1 MQNKEKEFNFQKI
14 GQKWQKNWDKAKI
27 FEANPDK
34 RNKFFITFS
43 YPYMNGSPHIGHFYT
58 MMRAEAFAR
67 YKRMKGFNVLFPQG
81 WHCTGSPIVAAAR
94 RVEENEKQQI
104 QFLKDQGFS
113 AKEISTLKKPE
124 NWTKI
129 FPKIWAEAF
138 NLIGV
143 SYDKRRTFITT
154 SLNPYYDKFI
164 RWQFKKLKEGDY
176 IGKGKHPVVWDS
188 KTNMPVGDHDRIK
201 GEGETPQ
208 EFVLLKFRYNNS
220 YLVAATLRPETIFGQ
235 TNLWINPNITY
246 VKAKVNN
253 EEWILSKEC
262 IAKLKEQ
269 DKKVEI
275 IEKLEGKY
283 LLGKYAQA
291 PGIDRKIII
300 LPANFVNPDIGTGIV
315 TSVPSDAPYD
325 YIALKELQSYKGL
338 DKKYGFTIDQI
349 ENIEEIE
356 VIPIIKT
363 NKYGDKSA
371 VKAVEDNEIIS
382 QNDKRLDNLTQDVYK
397 EGYHNG
403 IMLETCGKYAGMKV
417 NEAKEKIKEKLLKN
431 KEADMLYDLTSE
443 VVSRNLT
450 KCIVKIVSDQWFI
463 KYSNKEWKKK
473 THEALKNLKLYPE
486 LVRDQF
492 SHVIDWLND
501 WACTREYG
509 LGTRLPF
516 DEKWLI
522 ESLSDSTIYMA
533 YYTIAHL
540 IKDIPIEKVDDEL
553 FDYIFL
559 SKGKKPNIKNIE
571 KLKEEFEYWYP
582 VDFRNSG
589 KDLVQNHLTFF
600 LFNHVA
606 IFPQKYWPK
615 GIGVNGWV
623 KVEGEKMSK
632 SLGNILTLKDIA
644 EKYGADA
651 SRITILSGGEGL
663 EDTNWDGSFAE
674 MMKERLANL
683 HSFILES
690 YNKGRKNRKE
700 IDNWMDNELNK
711 IIEESEKL
719 MEETMFRSAIQKIYF
734 DLQRSLKWYLKRT
747 EPNKDVINRAIETQ
761 ILLLSP
767 FAPYLCEELWE
778 KIKKKRFI
786 SIEEWPKTI
795 NVKFK
800 GNEEFLKQV
809 INDVKAILKLVKII
823 PKKIYLYVIPK
834 DLGLIK
840 EEIEFFEREFNAKF
854 SVYAVNDKNKYDP
867 QSKAQK
873 AKPGRPAI
881 FVE

>member
-1 MQNKEKEFNFQKI
+1 MQNKEKEFNFKKI
-14 GQKWQKNWDKAKI
+14 EQKWQKNWDKAKI

-34 RNKFFITFS
+34 RKKFFITFP
-43 YPYMNGSPHIGHFYT
+43 YPYMNGSPHIGHLYS
-58 MMRAEAFAR
+58 MMRAEVFAR

-113 AKEISTLKKPE
+113 AKEISSLKKPE
-124 NWTKI
+124 NWTKV
-129 FPKIWAEAF
+129 FPKIWAEAYD
-138 NLIGV
+138 LIGV

-154 SLNPYYDKFI
+154 SLNPYYDKFV

-176 IGKGKHPVVWDS
+176 IGKGKHPVVWDT

-208 EFVLLKFRYNNS
+208 EFVLLKFKYNNS

-269 DKKVEI
+269 EKKVEI

-283 LLGKYAQA
+283 LLGKYVQA

-315 TSVPSDAPYD
+315 TSVPSDSPYD

-371 VKAVEDNEIIS
+371 VKVVEDNEIIS
-382 QNDKRLDNLTQDVYK
+382 QNDKKLDYLTQEVYK

-403 IMLETCGKYAGMKV
+403 IMLEICGRYSGMKV

-443 VVSRNLT
+443 VVSRSLT

-463 KYSNKEWKKK
+463 KYSNKEWKNK

-486 LVRDQF
+486 VVRDQF

-522 ESLSDSTIYMA
+522 ESLSDSTVYMA

-540 IKDIPIEKVDDEL
+540 IKDVPIEKVDDEL
-553 FDYIFL
+553 LDYIFL
-559 SKGKKPNIKNIE
+559 NKGKKPNVKNID
-571 KLKEEFEYWYP
+571 KIKEEFEYWYP

-644 EKYGADA
+644 KKYGADA

-674 MMKERLANL
+674 MMKEKLTNL

-700 IDNWMDNELNK
+700 IDNWMDIELNK

-719 MEETMFRSAIQKIYF
+719 MEVTMFRSAIQKIYF

-747 EPNKDVINRAIETQ
+747 EPNKDIINRAIETQ
-761 ILLLSP
+761 LLLLSP

-834 DLGLIK
+834 DLDLIK
-840 EEIEFFEREFNAKF
+840 EGIEFFEREFNAKF

-867 QSKAQK
+867 QNKAQK
-873 AKPGRPAI
+873 AKPGKPAI

>member
-14 GQKWQKNWDKAKI
+14 EQKWQKNWDKAKI

-34 RNKFFITFS
+34 RKKFFITFP
-43 YPYMNGSPHIGHFYT
+43 YPYMNGSPHIGHLYS
-58 MMRAEAFAR
+58 MMRAEVFAR

-113 AKEISTLKKPE
+113 AKEISSLKKPE
-124 NWTKI
+124 NWTKV
-129 FPKIWAEAF
+129 FPKIWAEAYD
-138 NLIGV
+138 LIGV

-154 SLNPYYDKFI
+154 SLNPYYDKFV

-176 IGKGKHPVVWDS
+176 IGKGKHPVVWDT

-208 EFVLLKFRYNNS
+208 EFVLLKFKYNNS

-269 DKKVEI
+269 EKKVEI

-283 LLGKYAQA
+283 LLGKYVQA

-315 TSVPSDAPYD
+315 TSVPSDSPYD

-371 VKAVEDNEIIS
+371 VKVVEDNEIIS
-382 QNDKRLDNLTQDVYK
+382 QNDKKLDYLTQEVYK

-403 IMLETCGKYAGMKV
+403 IMLEICGRYSGMKV

-443 VVSRNLT
+443 VVSRSLT

-463 KYSNKEWKKK
+463 KYSNKEWKNK

-486 LVRDQF
+486 VVRDQF

-522 ESLSDSTIYMA
+522 ESLSDSTVYMA

-540 IKDIPIEKVDDEL
+540 IKDVPIEKVDDEL
-553 FDYIFL
+553 LDYIFL
-559 SKGKKPNIKNIE
+559 NKGKKPNVKNID
-571 KLKEEFEYWYP
+571 KIKEEFEYWYP

-644 EKYGADA
+644 KKYGADA

-674 MMKERLANL
+674 MMKEKLTNL

-700 IDNWMDNELNK
+700 IDNWMDIELNK

-719 MEETMFRSAIQKIYF
+719 MEVTMFRSAIQKIYF

-747 EPNKDVINRAIETQ
+747 EPNKDIINRAIETQ
-761 ILLLSP
+761 LLLLSP

-834 DLGLIK
+834 DLDLIK
-840 EEIEFFEREFNAKF
+840 EGIEFFEREFNAKF

-867 QSKAQK
+867 QNKAQK
-873 AKPGRPAI
+873 AKPGKPAI